1 MYDHVALVVKFSDGR
16 VVLFEALRETG
27 VGICD
32 WDKFINKKWNEM
44 YSKVIYRKLYAERT
58 EEFTNENRRLY

>member
-32 WDKFINKKWNEM
+32 WDKFINKNGMKCILKLFTEN
-44 YSKVIYRKLYAERT
+44 YSPKELKNLHSKLRT
-58 EEFTNENRRLY
+58 L